1 MCRSLYRFLMAIL
14 CVAVLS
20 WGTGCAYRYQEDPK
34 EIFQRALTG
43 LAGKEEMKFRGKAAI
58 RTDDHG
64 LFDTEYQYS
73 GTLTNHNEI
82 VIEGQL
88 SPSSTDTKTRSL
100 TLKRVNKEWKAESL
114 DGTKP
119 PLARWNP
126 LAQLEAI
133 EQTKNKTFR
142 TEYGVPRGK
151 QMIRIELEGEEAVT
165 YLSNQLEEEMQ
176 ELQSELPALTSS
188 VPNDKRSECLKEL
201 NTLYEQQKSQLEDY
215 LTRAQATLVY
225 HLLIDKKTNL
235 PLRLSSESE
244 IHYEKAEG
252 APKKELFVTDVY
264 FDHYK

>member
-1 MCRSLYRFLMAIL
+1 MYSSLYRFLIVIL
-14 CVAVLS
+14 CAAVLFG
-20 WGTGCAYRYQEDPK
+20 GTGCAYRYQEDPK

-43 LAGKEEMKFRGKAAI
+43 LAGKEELEFRGKAAI

-73 GTLTNHNEI
+73 GALTNHNEV
-82 VIEGQL
+82 VIESQL

-252 APKKELFVTDVY
+252 APKKELLVTDVY

>member
-1 MCRSLYRFLMAIL
+1 MCRSLYRFLIVIL
-14 CVAVLS
+14 CTAVLFG
-20 WGTGCAYRYQEDPK
+20 GTGCAYRYQEDPK

-43 LAGKEEMKFRGKAAI
+43 LAGKEEMRFRGKAAI

-73 GTLTNHNEI
+73 GTLTNHNKMVVES
-82 VIEGQL
+82 QL
-88 SPSSTDTKTRSL
+88 SPSSPDTKTRSL
-100 TLKRVNKEWKAESL
+100 TLKRANKEWKVETL

-119 PLARWNP
+119 AVVRWNP

-133 EQTKNKTFR
+133 EQINNKTLR
-142 TEYGVPRGK
+142 AEPGVPRGK
-151 QMIRIELEGEEAVT
+151 QMIRIELEGEEAVM

-176 ELQSELPALTSS
+176 ELRSELPVLTSS
-188 VPNDKRSECLKEL
+188 VPDDKRSECLKEL
-201 NTLYEQQKSQLEDY
+201 NTLYQQQKSKLDDY
-215 LTRAQATLVY
+215 LTKAQATLVY

-244 IHYEKAEG
+244 IRYQKAEG
-252 APKKELFVTDVY
+252 AAKELLVTDVY